1 MSKHVEE
8 GTTLCIHSVVVAPS
22 LRCVHLEHATD
33 CAAYPVAVGVALNPI
48 VRLQAPGRGH
58 VDGED
63 VFAASPRERAAG

>member
-1 MSKHVEE
+1 MH
-8 GTTLCIHSVVVAPS
+8 P
-22 LRCVHLEHATD
+22 LRRRRALLAVRTHLELATD